1 MKILNNISQFIVG
14 IVFIFSGFVKA
25 IDPLGSTYKFI
36 DYFEAF
42 GMEFFNSIAFPL
54 AIILSSLEF
63 IIGFSILFS
72 IKKRYTSW
80 LLLMFMAFFTLLT
93 LILAIYNP
101 VTDCGCFGDAIIMTN
116 WQTFGKNIFL
126 MIFTIILVIN
136 RNKFEVKWNNLK
148 QWSYLFVAFS
158 LIITLSVYYYNNLP
172 LMDFRPYKVGTH
184 IPEKMIV
191 PENAR
196 KTEYETILKYQ
207 KNDEVKEFTLE
218 NLPDS
223 TWEWI
228 STENILISK
237 GDDPKIHDFTISTL
251 VGNDITEIV
260 LNDDKFTFLLIAYDL
275 TKTNTKNISVIN
287 ELAGFV
293 QKSGK
298 CNFICMTSSLESDI
312 NNFKEKTNA
321 SYSFFNTDEITLK
334 TIIRSNPG
342 IVLLKKGTIIG
353 KWHHRNLPS
362 TKEIVNEYLENP
374 KYQNMTTDKEEV
386 LALSEN

>member
-42 GMEFFNSIAFPL
+42 GMDFFNSIAFPL
-54 AIILSSLEF
+54 AIILSTLEF

-72 IKKRYTSW
+72 VKKKYTTW
-80 LLLMFMAFFTLLT
+80 LLMLFMVFFTILT

-126 MIFTIILVIN
+126 MIFTIILFIN
-136 RNKFEVKWNNLK
+136 RNKFEVKWNNVK
-148 QWSYLFVAFS
+148 QWSYLFVAFL
-158 LIITLSVYYYNNLP
+158 LIFTISVYYYNNLP
-172 LMDFRPYKVGTH
+172 LIDFRPYKVGTY

-196 KTEYETILKYQ
+196 KTEYKTILKYQ
-207 KNDEVKEFTLE
+207 KNDILKEFTLE

-223 TWEWI
+223 TWEWV

-251 VGNDITEIV
+251 FGNDITEIV
-260 LNDDKFTFLLIAYDL
+260 LNDDKFTFLMIAYDL
-275 TKTNTKNISVIN
+275 NKSNIKNIDKIN
-287 ELAGFV
+287 ELSSFAV
-293 QKSGK
+293 ESGK
-298 CNFICMTSSLESDI
+298 SNFICLTSSLKSEI
-312 NNFKEKTNA
+312 NDFKEKTNA

-342 IVLLKKGTIIG
+342 IVLLKNGTILA
-353 KWHHRNLPS
+353 KWHHRDIPS
-362 TKEIVNEYLENP
+362 KEDILNDFIENP
-374 KYQNMTTDKEEV
+374 LYQKAVTDKEEI